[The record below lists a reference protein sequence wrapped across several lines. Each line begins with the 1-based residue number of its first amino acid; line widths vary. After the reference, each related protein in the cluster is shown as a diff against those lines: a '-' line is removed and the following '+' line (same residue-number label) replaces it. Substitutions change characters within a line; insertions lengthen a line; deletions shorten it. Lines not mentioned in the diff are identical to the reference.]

1 MSRTPLCI
9 SDGGGFSGHA
19 VGVDSLPISACL
31 ISGAEA
37 ARIGRALESLR
48 GLVSEVVVV
57 LNEEVTDGTED
68 ICRGHGARV
77 YRMPWRGFRD
87 QKNAVQDLAS
97 QPWILQLDADEEL
110 SQGLRADIRAFFDG
124 DQERFVG
131 AMFPR
136 KVWFLGRWI
145 THGDWY
151 PDRVLRLYRKDAGRW
166 GGAEEHCRVMVEGP
180 VRRLCG
186 DLHHYTN
193 PTIAAYVGKFPY
205 YADLYLK
212 RQLESGARWSPV
224 SAVVRS
230 LWRFVRAYVFRRG
243 FLDGY
248 PGFFIAFSTAY
259 ATLFRHTRLF
269 EHRCPALPTRPQP
282 GRPPA

>member
-1 MSRTPLCI
+1 VERLPL
-9 SDGGGFSGHA
+9 S
-19 VGVDSLPISACL
+19 VCL

-37 ARIGRALESLR
+37 ARIGCALESVR
-48 GLVSEVVVV
+48 GLVSEIVVV
-57 LNEEVTDGTED
+57 LNEEVRDGTEE
-68 ICRGHGARV
+68 ICLRYGARV
-77 YRMPWRGFRD
+77 HRMPWQGFRD
-87 QKNAVQDLAS
+87 QKNAVQDLAA
-97 QPWILQLDADEEL
+97 QPWVLQLDADEEL
-110 SQGLRADIRAFFDG
+110 SPGLRDQIRGFFQG

-131 AMFPR
+131 ARFPR

-151 PDRVLRLYRKDAGRW
+151 PDRVLRLYRRDAGRW
-166 GGAEEHCRVMVEGP
+166 GGAEEHCRVELKGS
-180 VRRLCG
+180 VRDLTA

-193 PTIAAYVGKFPY
+193 PTITAYLNKFPY

-212 RQLESGARWSPV
+212 RQLEAEARWSSMGV
-224 SAVVRS
+224 IVRS

-259 ATLFRHTRLF
+259 STLFRHTRLY
-269 EHRCPALPTRPQP
+269 EHRHPSSP
-282 GRPPA
+282 PPAPLEGPPLDS

>member
-1 MSRTPLCI
+1 MGFPALSTVCSGDSGSISRQA
-9 SDGGGFSGHA
+9 FR
-19 VGVDSLPISACL
+19 VERLPISACL

-48 GLVSEVVVV
+48 GLVSEIIVV
-57 LNEEVTDGTED
+57 LNEEVADGTEE
-68 ICRGHGARV
+68 ICLRHGAKV
-77 YRMPWRGFRD
+77 HRMPWRGFRD
-87 QKNAVQDLAS
+87 QKNAVQDLARR
-97 QPWILQLDADEEL
+97 PWVLQLDADEEL
-110 SQGLRADIRAFFDG
+110 SLGLADQIRVFFRG
-124 DQERFVG
+124 DHERFVG

-151 PDRVLRLYRKDAGRW
+151 PDRVLRLYRRDVGRW
-166 GGAEEHCRVMVEGP
+166 GGAEEHCRVLLEGP
-180 VRRLCG
+180 VKRLTG

-193 PTIAAYVGKFPY
+193 PTIAAYLGKFPY

-212 RQLESGARWSPV
+212 RQLESGSRWSSMGV
-224 SAVVRS
+224 IVRS

-259 ATLFRHTRLF
+259 ATLFRHTRLY
-269 EHRCPALPTRPQP
+269 EHRQSSLPPDSRVQ
-282 GRPPA
+282 

>member
-1 MSRTPLCI
+1 ME
-9 SDGGGFSGHA
+9 
-19 VGVDSLPISACL
+19 SLPISACL

-37 ARIGRALESLR
+37 ARIGRALQSVQ
-48 GLVSEVVVV
+48 GLVSEIVVV
-57 LNEEVTDGTED
+57 LNEETRDGTEE
-68 ICRGHGARV
+68 ICRSHGATV
-77 YRMPWRGFRD
+77 HRMPWRGFRD
-87 QKNAVQDLAS
+87 QKNAVQDLAR
-97 QPWILQLDADEEL
+97 QPWVLQLDADEEL
-110 SQGLRADIRAFFDG
+110 SPGLVDQIRGFFRG
-124 DQERFVG
+124 DHERFVG

-151 PDRVLRLYRKDAGRW
+151 PDRVLRLYRRDSGRW
-166 GGAEEHCRVMVEGP
+166 GGAEEHCRVLLDGSVK
-180 VRRLCG
+180 RLSA

-193 PTIAAYVGKFPY
+193 PTITAYLNKVPY

-212 RQLESGARWSPV
+212 RQLESEAEWSSMGV
-224 SAVVRS
+224 ILRS

-259 ATLFRHTRLF
+259 ATLFRHTRLY
-269 EHRCPALPTRPQP
+269 EHRQP
-282 GRPPA
+282 SSPPPARMEGPSA